1 MSARNLKK
9 LFLEHF
15 ISLFGNINWHSYSED
30 LTSQLTV
37 LGHVEEPCV
46 LEIPCLLPFE
56 GDKLEQVAAVSN
68 EMLQ

>member
-1 MSARNLKK
+1 LLEISKK
-9 LFLEHF
+9 SFLEHCT
-15 ISLFGNINWHSYSED
+15 SLFGNINWHPYSED
-30 LTSQLTV
+30 FTSQLTV

-56 GDKLEQVAAVSN
+56 GEKLEQVATVSN